1 MNNAIKLEVKSPCS
15 EDFNKFKP
23 TIKGGFCATC
33 TKEVID
39 FSKMNSEEI
48 INYFNTKNTT
58 NTCGRFKSEQLTTH
72 QIPVKRNKLSW
83 LTGIG
88 LACLSFFI
96 FGTANAQVNTT
107 ENNTIESTSAK
118 DNLTIKGTI
127 TDQDGIPLPSATILL
142 EGTSIGTAT
151 DFDGNFE
158 FPQPLKKGD
167 ILQINYVGYE
177 PKKVVIDGKAK
188 AQTIQLNISMDVGS
202 VIMMGKVSSK
212 KLYKSKKD

>member
-1 MNNAIKLEVKSPCS
+1 MNNAIKLNIKSPCS
-15 EDFNKFKP
+15 EDFNQFKP
-23 TIKGGFCATC
+23 TTKGGFCNTC

-48 INYFNTKNTT
+48 INYFNTKNTS

-72 QIPVKRNKLSW
+72 PIPVKRSKLSW

-88 LACLSFFI
+88 LACLSFFS
-96 FGTANAQVNTT
+96 FVTANAQVKTS
-107 ENNTIESTSAK
+107 ENSTIESASSK

-127 TDQDGIPLPSATILL
+127 TNQDGIPLPSANVLL
-142 EGTSIGTAT
+142 EGTSIGTST

-158 FPQPLKKGD
+158 FPQKLKRGD
-167 ILQINYVGYE
+167 ILQISYVGYE
-177 PKKVVIDGKAK
+177 PKKVVIDGKPK
-188 AQTIQLNISMDVGS
+188 DQTIQLNIDMNVGS

>member
-1 MNNAIKLEVKSPCS
+1 MINAIKLNIKSPCS
-15 EDFNKFKP
+15 EDFNQFKP
-23 TIKGGFCATC
+23 TAKGGFCATC

-48 INYFNTKNTT
+48 INYFNTKNTA
-58 NTCGRFKSEQLTTH
+58 NTCGRFKSEQLTTY
-72 QIPVKRNKLSW
+72 QIPVKRRKLSW

-88 LACLSFFI
+88 LACLSFFT
-96 FGTANAQVNTT
+96 FGTTNAQVKTT
-107 ENNTIESTSAK
+107 EKNTIESAK
-118 DNLTIKGTI
+118 GNNSFTIKGVI
-127 TDQDGIPLPSATILL
+127 LDENKLPLPSATILL
-142 EGTSIGTAT
+142 EGTSIGTTT

-167 ILQINYVGYE
+167 ILQISYVGYE

-188 AQTIQLNISMDVGS
+188 AQTIQLNIDMKVGS
-202 VIMMGKVSSK
+202 IIMAGKVSVK

>member
-1 MNNAIKLEVKSPCS
+1 MNNAIKLNIKSSCS
-15 EDFNKFKP
+15 EDFNQFKP
-23 TIKGGFCATC
+23 TAKGGFCATC

-39 FSKMNSEEI
+39 FSKMNSEDI
-48 INYFNTKNTT
+48 INYFNTKNTA
-58 NTCGRFKSEQLTTH
+58 NTCGRFKSEQLTTY
-72 QIPVKRNKLSW
+72 QIPVRRSKFSW

-88 LACLSFFI
+88 LACLSFFT
-96 FGTANAQVNTT
+96 FGTANAQVKTT
-107 ENNTIESTSAK
+107 KNSTIESTSAK

-127 TDQDGIPLPSATILL
+127 SDQDGLPLPSATILL
-142 EGTSIGTAT
+142 EGTSVGTTT

-167 ILQINYVGYE
+167 ILQISYVGYE

-188 AQTIQLNISMDVGS
+188 AQTIQLNINMDVGS

>member
-1 MNNAIKLEVKSPCS
+1 MNNAIKLDIKSPCS
-15 EDFNKFKP
+15 EDFNQFKP
-23 TIKGGFCATC
+23 TTKGGFCATC

-88 LACLSFFI
+88 LACLSFFS
-96 FGTANAQVNTT
+96 FVTANAQVKTT
-107 ENNTIESTSAK
+107 ENNTIESAK
-118 DNLTIKGTI
+118 ENNSFTIKGVI
-127 TDQDGIPLPSATILL
+127 LDENKLPLPSATILL
-142 EGTSIGTAT
+142 EGTSIGTTT
-151 DFDGNFE
+151 DFEGNFE
-158 FPQPLKKGD
+158 FPKKLKKGD
-167 ILQINYVGYE
+167 VLQISYVGYE
-177 PKKVVIDGKAK
+177 PKKVVIDGKSK
-188 AQTIQLNISMDVGS
+188 DQTIQLNINMNVGS

>member
-1 MNNAIKLEVKSPCS
+1 MNNAIKLDIKSPCS
-15 EDFNKFKP
+15 EDFNQFKP
-23 TIKGGFCATC
+23 TTKGGFCTTC
-33 TKEVID
+33 TKDVID
-39 FSKMNSEEI
+39 FSKMNSEDI
-48 INYFNTKNTT
+48 INYFNTKNTA
-58 NTCGRFKSEQLTTH
+58 NTCGRFKSEQLTTY
-72 QIPVKRNKLSW
+72 QIPIKRSKLSW

-88 LACLSFFI
+88 LACLSFFT
-96 FGTANAQVNTT
+96 FGTANAQVKTT
-107 ENNTIESTSAK
+107 ENNTIESASSK
-118 DNLTIKGTI
+118 ENLTIKGTI
-127 TDQDGIPLPSATILL
+127 TDQDGIPLPSANILL
-142 EGTSIGTAT
+142 DGTSTGTAT

-167 ILQINYVGYE
+167 ILQISYVGYE

>member
-1 MNNAIKLEVKSPCS
+1 MNNAIKLNIKSPCS
-15 EDFNKFKP
+15 EDFNQFKP
-23 TIKGGFCATC
+23 TAKGGFCTTC
-33 TKEVID
+33 TKDVID
-39 FSKMNSEEI
+39 FSKMNSEDI

-58 NTCGRFKSEQLTTH
+58 NTCGRFKSEQLTTY

-88 LACLSFFI
+88 LACLSFFT
-96 FGTANAQVNTT
+96 FGTTNAQVKTT
-107 ENNTIESTSAK
+107 ENNTIESASSK
-118 DNLTIKGTI
+118 ENLTIKGTI
-127 TDQDGIPLPSATILL
+127 TDQDGIPLPSANVLL

-158 FPQPLKKGD
+158 FPQKLKKGD
-167 ILQINYVGYE
+167 VLQISYVGYE
-177 PKKVVIDGKAK
+177 PKKVVIDSKSK
-188 AQTIQLNISMDVGS
+188 DQTIQLNINMIVGS

>member
-1 MNNAIKLEVKSPCS
+1 MNNAIKLDIKSPCS

-23 TIKGGFCATC
+23 TTKGGFCATC

-48 INYFNTKNTT
+48 INYFNTKNTD
-58 NTCGRFKSEQLTTH
+58 NTCGRFKSEQLITH
-72 QIPVKRNKLSW
+72 QIPVKRSKLSW

-88 LACLSFFI
+88 LACLSFFS
-96 FGTANAQVNTT
+96 FGTANAQVKTT
-107 ENNTIESTSAK
+107 ENNTIESASSK
-118 DNLTIKGTI
+118 ENLTIKGTI
-127 TDQDGIPLPSATILL
+127 TDQHGLPLPSANVLL

-158 FPQPLKKGD
+158 FPQKLKKGD
-167 ILQINYVGYE
+167 VLQISYVGYE
-177 PKKVVIDGKAK
+177 PKKVVIDGKSK
-188 AQTIQLNISMDVGS
+188 DQTIQLNINMNVGS